1 MELIQR
7 GFMMKRRS
15 QLVYLG
21 AALLLA
27 SCSGVRTA
35 NSPSQVRSQ
44 PSPVAAANPQAA
56 TPQAA
61 NSQNFPQPIVSPTAV
76 VTVPAVPGLLRPTNI
91 PGRLQS
97 IAPGRSDP
105 FAAVP
110 ARSISFS
117 ATSRPAAS
125 PPSSSKPS
133 AISLA
138 PLPVAPVNGL
148 PALPPLPPAPT
159 ALPSLPVLAA
169 PLPSPTAL
177 ADAVEVSGAIRVKGQ
192 WQVIVKEPS
201 VGTSRYVGVGDYLEG
216 GQVLVKKIIAN
227 GGADP
232 TVVLQ
237 QNGREV
243 TKSIGSASIARRQ

>member
-1 MELIQR
+1 
-7 GFMMKRRS
+7 MKRRS

-35 NSPSQVRSQ
+35 NSPSQARSQ
-44 PSPVAAANPQAA
+44 PSPVVAANPQAA
-56 TPQAA
+56 NANPQA
-61 NSQNFPQPIVSPTAV
+61 FPQPIVSPTAV

-91 PGRLQS
+91 PGRLQTIS
-97 IAPGRSDP
+97 PGRSDP

-125 PPSSSKPS
+125 PASSGKPS

-138 PLPVAPVNGL
+138 PLPVAPVTGL
-148 PALPPLPPAPT
+148 PSVAPLPLPAPNS
-159 ALPSLPVLAA
+159 ALPSLPVPTA
-169 PLPSPTAL
+169 PAPSPTAL
-177 ADAVEVSGAIRVKGQ
+177 ADAVEVSGAIRVKGR
-192 WQVIVKEPS
+192 WQVIVKESS
-201 VGTSRYVGVGDYLEG
+201 VETSRYVGVGDYLEG
-216 GQVLVKKIIAN
+216 GQVLVKKIIAD

-243 TKSIGSASIARRQ
+243 TKSIGSTSIARRQ